1 MVQLKHGLLYKYF
14 YALVVFL
21 LTLPVTSASCEQ
33 AHNKVELVK
42 SAVRASMG
50 SDRLE
55 DLVVISS
62 EKSTP
67 AALKMSSVVCRF
79 ALTSRGYINCHYK
92 LCTGKPLS

>member
-1 MVQLKHGLLYKYF
+1 MVELKHSLLYKYF

-33 AHNKVELVK
+33 AHSKVELVK
-42 SAVRASMG
+42 SAVRASMS

-55 DLVVISS
+55 DLVNVISS

-67 AALKMSSVVCRF
+67 AALKMSYFMLSVG
-79 ALTSRGYINCHYK
+79 L
-92 LCTGKPLS
+92 L